1 MQRII
6 IMSHWYTFLDKK
18 SQTCQLISEF
28 IIRCYEEDGDS
39 NPEMMMEQALDNE
52 MMFHPQGGDEP
63 SMANSSGVPTTSW
76 RQKNSKNK

>member
-1 MQRII
+1 MVQWMNCKYIAFYNI
-6 IMSHWYTFLDKK
+6 LCQCHTLFDKNIK
-18 SQTCQLISEF
+18 HGAHFAEF

-63 SMANSSGVPTTSW
+63 SMANSSGVPTTS
-76 RQKNSKNK
+76 